1 MRILALNLA
10 GLPLH
15 SWENLGRASYC
26 FLSSKIRI
34 IMPTHHIRVK
44 GNNFCKAPST
54 LLSVD
59 RQSAKWQLVS
69 WHGHLVAGKNPP
81 RRAVLAAGT

>member
-1 MRILALNLA
+1 
-10 GLPLH
+10 
-15 SWENLGRASYC
+15 
-26 FLSSKIRI
+26 
-34 IMPTHHIRVK
+34 MPTHHIRVK